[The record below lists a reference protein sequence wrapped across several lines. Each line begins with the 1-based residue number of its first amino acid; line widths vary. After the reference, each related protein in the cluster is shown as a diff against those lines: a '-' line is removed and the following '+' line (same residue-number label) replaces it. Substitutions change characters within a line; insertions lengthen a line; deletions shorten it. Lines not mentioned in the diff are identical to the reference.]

1 MNRAGETGPQQC
13 DEAMLNAYVD
23 GELDA
28 GEAAALALRAAREP
42 ALAARLAALHQ
53 MKAGVAM
60 LQDEAPPLPKLPA
73 MPAPAAAPRPP
84 RRHRRGLMAAGALA
98 LVSAVAAGV
107 AVLTL
112 VLLGQPASRLPDAM
126 AGQMVAAP
134 VVALGSSAS
143 RADPALARHDAWVAA
158 YRPGA
163 ASLEAPS
170 WLEAPMQAAGLR
182 LVHLESARA
191 GALHHGFTGS
201 NDCRLSLFESDMP
214 VAAPAAPAAPADA
227 RALRLSLEP
236 SLLRAEW
243 QVQGR
248 AYAMFARDMNRSR
261 FIAIATAL
269 HDVSRERRVAGEML
283 LAGLEASRLPCTA

>member
-1 MNRAGETGPQQC
+1 MSRAGGTGVRPD

-23 GELDA
+23 GELGAD
-28 GEAAALALRAAREP
+28 EAAALALRAAGEP
-42 ALAARLAALHQ
+42 ALAARIAALHQ
-53 MKAGVAM
+53 MKAGVVM
-60 LQDEAPPLPKLPA
+60 LQGEAPPLPPMAKLPP
-73 MPAPAAAPRPP
+73 MPAPGSAP

-98 LVSAVAAGV
+98 LVSAVAAAV

-112 VLLGQPASRLPDAM
+112 VLLERPASHQPDDLAVQPA
-126 AGQMVAAP
+126 AAP
-134 VVALGSSAS
+134 VVAFGTAAS
-143 RADPALARHDAWVAA
+143 VIDPALVSHDAWVAA

-163 ASLEAPS
+163 ASLDAPS

-182 LVHLESARA
+182 LVHLEPGRA

-201 NDCRLSLFESDMP
+201 NDCRLSLFET
-214 VAAPAAPAAPADA
+214 AITTTGPAEE

-243 QVQGR
+243 RVQGR
-248 AYAMFARDMNRSR
+248 AYEMLARDMSRTR

-269 HDVSRERRVAGEML
+269 HDVSRERRVAGERL